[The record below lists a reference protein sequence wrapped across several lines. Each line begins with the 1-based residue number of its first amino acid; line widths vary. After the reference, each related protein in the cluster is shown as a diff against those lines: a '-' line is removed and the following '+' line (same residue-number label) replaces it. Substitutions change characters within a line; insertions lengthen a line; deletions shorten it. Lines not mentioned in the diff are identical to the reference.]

1 MRFTIS
7 RPTFCI
13 GLALSALLLA
23 SPLTAQQGD
32 VTGRV
37 TDKASGQGLA
47 GAQVSIVGT
56 TIRAWTGQ
64 AGRYRVVNVAPGQ
77 ASVRVAFIGY
87 GTVTQPVTVP
97 PGGSAQLDVA
107 ISQVAV
113 GLEAIVVTATGNQA
127 EREQGTAAH
136 TVDLRDRTSKAA
148 TTNLSDA
155 LNSTVPGVVVQSSG
169 GTTGTGTRIRIRG
182 SNSVSLSNEPVLIVD
197 GIRVEN
203 GANSSSVGVGGQV
216 PSRLNDISPQ
226 DLEAVQVNS
235 GPASS
240 VLYGTDAANG
250 AIVMR
255 TRRGQPGATKWT
267 MSAEG
272 GTLNDYGNYP
282 DNYTGLTVLD
292 SACALTRVV
301 ATLNPCVQVRVRRFN
316 PIEQRSPFRTGHR
329 VQYGISASGGS
340 EQTTFYLSGHFNNED
355 GVYPVNW
362 NKQVNL
368 LANLFDHV
376 RSNMDIQATAL
387 YTSGRLRLP
396 QNDNNVFGVL
406 SSGFLGGSDSTANNG
421 YGFLSPA
428 QSFSIHTFQNIDHF
442 TGSLQANY
450 RPLNWLEAHAVIRTD
465 FLSRY

>member
-23 SPLTAQQGD
+23 PPLTAQQGE

-56 TIRAWTGQ
+56 TIRALTGQ
-64 AGRYRVVNVAPGQ
+64 DGRYRVVN
-77 ASVRVAFIGY
+77 
-87 GTVTQPVTVP
+87 VTQPVTVP

-226 DLEAVQVNS
+226 DLQAVQVNS

-250 AIVMR
+250 AIVMQ
-255 TRRGQPGATKWT
+255 TRRGEPGATKWT
-267 MSAEG
+267 MSAE
-272 GTLNDYGNYP
+272 
-282 DNYTGLTVLD
+282 TG
-292 SACALTRVV
+292 ALTEHI
-301 ATLNPCVQVRVRRFN
+301 P
-316 PIEQRSPFRTGHR
+316 
-329 VQYGISASGGS
+329 
-340 EQTTFYLSGHFNNED
+340 TT
-355 GVYPVNW
+355 
-362 NKQVNL
+362 
-368 LANLFDHV
+368 
-376 RSNMDIQATAL
+376 I
-387 YTSGRLRLP
+387 
-396 QNDNNVFGVL
+396 
-406 SSGFLGGSDSTANNG
+406 
-421 YGFLSPA
+421 PA
-428 QSFSIHTFQNIDHF
+428 
-442 TGSLQANY
+442 
-450 RPLNWLEAHAVIRTD
+450 
-465 FLSRY
+465 